1 MPSYTIK
8 DLEQISGIKAHTIR
22 IWEQRYGF
30 LQPQR
35 TETNIRSYSAD
46 ELKVI
51 LNVSLLNKYGYKI
64 SHIDKMSSA
73 EIEDK
78 IFGLNHLDA
87 EKERVVNALIK
98 DMVSL
103 DMLSFERQLDNYIAQ
118 KGVEKTIT
126 EIIFCFLERVG
137 VLWITNHINP
147 AQEHL
152 ASNIVRQKIIL
163 GIEKLPKMYNNAKLI
178 VLFMPEGEYHE
189 IGLLFVHFL
198 LKSKGYNVDY
208 LGTNVP
214 IVDLKYLTE
223 YKKVDYLYAHITA
236 PTKGFKMNKFRE
248 QLGQINKDIPIILTG
263 QMMQEY
269 KGSVPGNI
277 RVLQSLSET
286 MGFLSSLLVSLKHR
300 FSIIYL

>member
-1 MPSYTIK
+1 MSSYTIK

-22 IWEQRYGF
+22 IWEQRYRF

-46 ELKVI
+46 ELKTI
-51 LNVSLLNKYGYKI
+51 LNVSLLNKYGFKI
-64 SHIDKMSSA
+64 SHIDKMSSS
-73 EIEDK
+73 EIEEK
-78 IFGLNHLDA
+78 ILTLNQLDA

-103 DMLSFERQLDNYIAQ
+103 DMYSFEKQLDSYIAQ
-118 KGVEKTIT
+118 KGIEKTIT
-126 EIIFCFLERVG
+126 EIIFSFLERVG

-152 ASNIVRQKIIL
+152 ASNIIRQKIIL
-163 GIEKLPKMYNNAKLI
+163 GIEKLPKMYTNAKLI

-214 IVDLKYLTE
+214 LVDLKYLTE
-223 YKKVDYLYAHITA
+223 YKKVDYLYSHITA
-236 PTKGFKMNKFRE
+236 PIKGFKMNKFME
-248 QLGQINKDIPIILTG
+248 QLTQINSKIPIVLTG

-269 KGSVPGNI
+269 KGPVASHI
-277 RVLQSLSET
+277 RIMKTLSET
-286 MGFLSSLLVSLKHR
+286 MDFLTSL
-300 FSIIYL
+300 

>member
-1 MPSYTIK
+1 MSSYTIK

-22 IWEQRYGF
+22 IWEQRYQF

-35 TETNIRSYSAD
+35 TETNIRSYSAE

-51 LNVSLLNKYGYKI
+51 LNVSLLNKYGFKI
-64 SHIDKMSSA
+64 SHIDKMSTA

-78 IFGLNHLDA
+78 IMGLNQLDA

-103 DMLSFERQLDNYIAQ
+103 NMFAFEKQLDLYISQ
-118 KGVEKTIT
+118 KGIEKTVT
-126 EIIFCFLERVG
+126 SIIFSFLERVG

-152 ASNIVRQKIIL
+152 ASNIIRQKIIL
-163 GIEKLPKMYNNAKLI
+163 GIEKLPKGLQSNKLV

-189 IGLLFVHFL
+189 IGLLFVHYL
-198 LKSKGYNVDY
+198 LKLRGFNVDY

-214 IVDLKYLTE
+214 TVDLKYLTE
-223 YKKVDYLYAHITA
+223 IKKVDYLYAHITA
-236 PTKGFKMNKFRE
+236 PIKGFKLNKFLE
-248 QLGQINKDIPIILTG
+248 QIGQIDKSIPIILTG

-269 KGSVPGNI
+269 KGPIASNI
-277 RVLQSLSET
+277 KVMNSLSQTMET
-286 MGFLSSLLVSLKHR
+286 LSNL
-300 FSIIYL
+300 

>member
-1 MPSYTIK
+1 MTSYTIK

-22 IWEQRYGF
+22 IWEQRYQF

-35 TETNIRSYSAD
+35 TETNIRSYSGE

-51 LNVSLLNKYGYKI
+51 LNVSLLNKYGFKI
-64 SHIDKMSSA
+64 SHIDKMSTS
-73 EIEDK
+73 EIEEK
-78 IFGLNHLDA
+78 ILGLNQMDA

-103 DMLSFERQLDNYIAQ
+103 DMLSFERQLDNYIAN
-118 KGVEKTIT
+118 KGIEKTIN
-126 EIIFCFLERVG
+126 EIIFSFLERVG

-152 ASNIVRQKIIL
+152 ASNLIRQKIIL
-163 GIEKLPKMYNNAKLI
+163 GIEKLPKMNPSGKLV

-214 IVDLKYLTE
+214 LVDLKYLTE

-236 PTKGFKMNKFRE
+236 PIKGFKMNKFME
-248 QLGQINKDIPIILTG
+248 QLSQINHKIPVILTG
-263 QMMQEY
+263 QLMQEY
-269 KGSVPGNI
+269 KGPVAGHI
-277 RVLQSLSET
+277 RIMQSLSET
-286 MGFLSSLLVSLKHR
+286 MQLL
-300 FSIIYL
+300 FSM

>member
-1 MPSYTIK
+1 MSSYTIK

-22 IWEQRYGF
+22 IWEQRYQF

-35 TETNIRSYSAD
+35 TETNIRSYSGE

-51 LNVSLLNKYGYKI
+51 LNVSLLNKYGFKI
-64 SHIDKMSSA
+64 SHIDKMSTS
-73 EIEDK
+73 EIEEK
-78 IFGLNHLDA
+78 ILGLNQLDA

-103 DMLSFERQLDNYIAQ
+103 DMLSFERQLDNYIAN
-118 KGVEKTIT
+118 KGIEKTIT
-126 EIIFCFLERVG
+126 EIIFSFLERVG

-152 ASNIVRQKIIL
+152 ASNLIRQKIIL
-163 GIEKLPKMYNNAKLI
+163 GIEKLPKMNPSGKLV

-214 IVDLKYLTE
+214 LVDLKYLTE

-236 PTKGFKMNKFRE
+236 PIKGFKMNKFME
-248 QLGQINKDIPIILTG
+248 QLSQINHKIPVILTG
-263 QMMQEY
+263 QLMQEY
-269 KGSVPGNI
+269 KGPVAGHI
-277 RVLQSLSET
+277 RIMQSLSET
-286 MGFLSSLLVSLKHR
+286 MQLLSSM
-300 FSIIYL
+300 

>member
-1 MPSYTIK
+1 MT
-8 DLEQISGIKAHTIR
+8 
-22 IWEQRYGF
+22 
-30 LQPQR
+30 
-35 TETNIRSYSAD
+35 
-46 ELKVI
+46 
-51 LNVSLLNKYGYKI
+51 
-64 SHIDKMSSA
+64 SA

-78 IFGLNHLDA
+78 IFGLNHLEA

-103 DMLSFERQLDNYIAQ
+103 DMLAFEKQLDNYIAQ
-118 KGVEKTIT
+118 RGIEKTIT
-126 EIIFCFLERVG
+126 DIIFFFLERVG

-152 ASNIVRQKIIL
+152 ASNLIRQKIIL
-163 GIEKLPKMYNNAKLI
+163 GIEKLPKMHANAKLF

-223 YKKVDYLYAHITA
+223 YKKVDYLFAHITA
-236 PTKGFKMNKFRE
+236 PIKGFKMNKFME
-248 QLGQINKDIPIILTG
+248 QLSQINKDIPMILTG

-269 KGSVPGNI
+269 KGPLTANI

-286 MGFLSSLLVSLKHR
+286 MGFLSSL
-300 FSIIYL
+300 

>member
-1 MPSYTIK
+1 MT
-8 DLEQISGIKAHTIR
+8 
-22 IWEQRYGF
+22 
-30 LQPQR
+30 
-35 TETNIRSYSAD
+35 
-46 ELKVI
+46 
-51 LNVSLLNKYGYKI
+51 
-64 SHIDKMSSA
+64 SA

-78 IFGLNHLDA
+78 IFGLNHLEA

-103 DMLSFERQLDNYIAQ
+103 DMLAFEKQLDNYIAQ
-118 KGVEKTIT
+118 RGIEKTIT
-126 EIIFCFLERVG
+126 DIIFFFLERVG

-152 ASNIVRQKIIL
+152 ASNLIRQKIIL
-163 GIEKLPKMYNNAKLI
+163 GIEKLPKMHANAKLF

-223 YKKVDYLYAHITA
+223 YKKVDYLFAHITA
-236 PTKGFKMNKFRE
+236 PIKGFKMNKFME
-248 QLGQINKDIPIILTG
+248 QLSQINKDVPMILTG

-269 KGSVPGNI
+269 KGPLTANI

-286 MGFLSSLLVSLKHR
+286 MGYLSSL
-300 FSIIYL
+300 

>member
-35 TETNIRSYSAD
+35 TETNIRTYSAD

-64 SHIDKMSSA
+64 SHINKMSSA

-236 PTKGFKMNKFRE
+236 PTKGFKMNKFME
-248 QLGQINKDIPIILTG
+248 QLGQINKDIPMILTG

-286 MGFLSSLLVSLKHR
+286 MGFLSSL
-300 FSIIYL
+300 

>member
-1 MPSYTIK
+1 MSSYTIK

-22 IWEQRYGF
+22 IWEQRYQF

-35 TETNIRSYSAD
+35 TETNIRSYSGE

-51 LNVSLLNKYGYKI
+51 LNVSLLNKYGFKI
-64 SHIDKMSSA
+64 SHIDKMSAA
-73 EIEDK
+73 EMEEK
-78 IFGLNHLDA
+78 ILGLNQLDA

-103 DMLSFERQLDNYIAQ
+103 DMLSFERQLDNYIAN
-118 KGVEKTIT
+118 KGIEKTIT
-126 EIIFCFLERVG
+126 EIIFSFLERVG

-152 ASNIVRQKIIL
+152 ASNLIRQKIIL
-163 GIEKLPKMYNNAKLI
+163 GIEKLPKMNPSGKLV

-198 LKSKGYNVDY
+198 LKYKGYNVDY

-214 IVDLKYLTE
+214 LVDLKYLTE
-223 YKKVDYLYAHITA
+223 YKKVDYLYSHITA
-236 PTKGFKMNKFRE
+236 PIKGFKMNKFME
-248 QLGQINKDIPIILTG
+248 QLSQINTTIPIILTG
-263 QMMQEY
+263 IMMQEY
-269 KGSVPGNI
+269 KGPVADHI
-277 RVLQSLSET
+277 RIMQSLSET
-286 MGFLSSLLVSLKHR
+286 MEL
-300 FSIIYL
+300 

>member
-1 MPSYTIK
+1 MSSYTIK

-22 IWEQRYGF
+22 IWEQRYQF

-35 TETNIRSYSAD
+35 TETNIRSYSGE

-51 LNVSLLNKYGYKI
+51 LNVSLLNKYGFKI
-64 SHIDKMSSA
+64 SHIDKMSTA
-73 EIEDK
+73 EIEEK
-78 IFGLNHLDA
+78 ILGLNQMDA

-103 DMLSFERQLDNYIAQ
+103 DMLSFERQLDNYIAN
-118 KGVEKTIT
+118 KGIEKTIN
-126 EIIFCFLERVG
+126 EIIFSFLERVG

-152 ASNIVRQKIIL
+152 ASNLIRQKIIL
-163 GIEKLPKMYNNAKLI
+163 GIEKLPKMNPSGKLV

-214 IVDLKYLTE
+214 LVDLKYLTE

-236 PTKGFKMNKFRE
+236 PIKGFKMNKFME
-248 QLGQINKDIPIILTG
+248 QLSQINHKIPVILTG
-263 QMMQEY
+263 QLMQEY
-269 KGSVPGNI
+269 KGPVAGHI
-277 RVLQSLSET
+277 RIMQSLSET
-286 MGFLSSLLVSLKHR
+286 MQLLSSM
-300 FSIIYL
+300 

>member
-1 MPSYTIK
+1 MSSYTIK

-22 IWEQRYGF
+22 IWEQRYHF

-51 LNVSLLNKYGYKI
+51 LNVSLLNKYGFKI
-64 SHIDKMSSA
+64 SHIDKMSSS
-73 EIEDK
+73 EMEEK
-78 IFGLNHLDA
+78 ILGLNQYDA

-103 DMLSFERQLDNYIAQ
+103 NMVAFERQLDTYIAQ
-118 KGVEKTIT
+118 KGIEKTIT
-126 EIIFCFLERVG
+126 DIIFSFLERVG

-152 ASNIVRQKIIL
+152 ASNIIRQKIIL
-163 GIEKLPKMYNNAKLI
+163 GIEKLPKIYQHSKLV

-198 LKSKGYNVDY
+198 LKQKGHNVDY
-208 LGTNVP
+208 LGANVP
-214 IVDLKYLTE
+214 LVDLTYLTE
-223 YKKVDYLYAHITA
+223 YKKVDLLYSHITA
-236 PTKGFKMNKFRE
+236 PIKGFKMGKFME
-248 QLGQINKDIPIILTG
+248 QLGQINSNIPVVLTG
-263 QMMQEY
+263 QMLQEY
-269 KGSVPGNI
+269 KGQVASNI
-277 RVLQSLSET
+277 QIMKSLSQT
-286 MGFLSSLLVSLKHR
+286 MDFLAGL
-300 FSIIYL
+300 

>member
-1 MPSYTIK
+1 M
-8 DLEQISGIKAHTIR
+8 
-22 IWEQRYGF
+22 
-30 LQPQR
+30 
-35 TETNIRSYSAD
+35 
-46 ELKVI
+46 
-51 LNVSLLNKYGYKI
+51 NVSLLNKYGYKI
-64 SHIDKMSSA
+64 SHINKMSSA

-236 PTKGFKMNKFRE
+236 PTKGFKMNKFME

-286 MGFLSSLLVSLKHR
+286 MGFLSSL
-300 FSIIYL
+300 

>member
-1 MPSYTIK
+1 MSSYTIK

-22 IWEQRYGF
+22 IWEQRYHF

-35 TETNIRSYSAD
+35 TETNIRSYSGE

-51 LNVSLLNKYGYKI
+51 LNVSLLNKYGFKI
-64 SHIDKMSSA
+64 SHIDKMSQS

-78 IFGLNHLDA
+78 ILGLNQLDA

-103 DMLSFERQLDNYIAQ
+103 DMASFERQLDNYIAQ
-118 KGVEKTIT
+118 KGIEKTIT
-126 EIIFCFLERVG
+126 NIIFSFLERVG

-152 ASNIVRQKIIL
+152 ASNIIRQKIIL
-163 GIEKLPKMYNNAKLI
+163 GIERLPKTLAAPKLI

-189 IGLLFVHFL
+189 IGLLFVQYL
-198 LKSKGYNVDY
+198 LKLRGYHVDY

-223 YKKVDYLYAHITA
+223 IKKVDYLYAHITA
-236 PTKGFKMNKFRE
+236 PIKGFKLNKFMD
-248 QLGQINKDIPIILTG
+248 QISLLNPSIPIILTG

-269 KGSVPGNI
+269 KGPVASHIKVMH
-277 RVLQSLSET
+277 SLPQT
-286 MGFLSSLLVSLKHR
+286 MELLSNL
-300 FSIIYL
+300 